1 VGMPR
6 FRCNVTEVVLRDE
19 NSSVLA
25 LRRSLIV
32 IRRTSVPLELLKR
45 LSSLHQI
52 RGAAMLWPQDVL
64 RLTAPPLRWG
74 AASVAFLAR
83 EREDGRSRGSARTR
97 PRDERWSQTARSV

>member
-1 VGMPR
+1 MGMPR

-52 RGAAMLWPQDVL
+52 RGAGYALAARRP
-64 RLTAPPLRWG
+64 AAHGSAASWG
-74 AASVAFLAR
+74 AASVAFLAQ
-83 EREDGRSRGSARTR
+83 EREDGRSRGLARTR